1 MCLCAVVLLKRRLR
15 YSVCFFIMVH
25 STRYVVEG
33 ILSSR
38 VSFPKSSPIA
48 LGRLTAISNCL
59 TLIKVTF
66 GSSRVVCFGAFLL
79 LAFLKANAACSR
91 QALEQ
96 RATEQQQL
104 KAKEANSQ
112 DKALLAR
119 NLR

>member
-25 STRYVVEG
+25 STRYV
-33 ILSSR
+33 LSSR

-48 LGRLTAISNCL
+48 LGRLIAISNCL